1 MNSLFLY
8 WFTILCSRVL
18 NLRSPRGGLV
28 LQYLELLLGDFAES
42 AIFGDEAG
50 VNALDVVLE
59 GGIAREQTLT
69 EDAFEWLEFHVN
81 ALRMIFQ
88 MRNRLKS
95 LSTIWVSTSERSHA
109 LCMSQKVVLQML
121 FLLERLVATFKA
133 AFELTLVAFEMPIK
147 FTLADKLAIKTDR
160 ALEL

>member
-1 MNSLFLY
+1 MLLMWY
-8 WFTILCSRVL
+8 
-18 NLRSPRGGLV
+18 LREELRENKLLQKTHSNGLS
-28 LQYLELLLGDFAES
+28 F
-42 AIFGDEAG
+42 
-50 VNALDVVLE
+50 
-59 GGIAREQTLT
+59 
-69 EDAFEWLEFHVN
+69 
-81 ALRMIFQ
+81 MC
-88 MRNRLKS
+88 
-95 LSTIWVSTSERSHA
+95 TSERSHA